1 MKRIVALLF
10 VLAAGCSDSPTVGQQ
25 ACVAAGGQCRVG
37 PPNMCANVGPQDC
50 SNPGVVDPG
59 GHYCCL
65 PSDGGNDAK

>member
-10 VLAAGCSDSPTVGQQ
+10 VLAAGCDSPTPGQK
-25 ACVAAGGQCRVG
+25 ACMAAGGQCRVG
-37 PPNMCANVGPQDC
+37 APYMCANVGPQDC

-65 PSDGGNDAK
+65 PSDGGSDAK